1 MFRAMVS
8 KIFRTSLQEY
18 SEQRNNSKKESGS
31 KKRRSSKEDSKEDS
45 ETKKRRSS
53 IDDSKEESETK
64 KENGSKKRRASRI
77 EEWMKDPTQD
87 PMRQEHKRRA
97 EKRVEKIR
105 KRAQDAQEALRDAE
119 SLLNLGDEDKKDI
132 IRAKVV
138 IKKAMLKKMERSQV
152 EKFLASKGVRKNIID
167 QAYKEIMVEANN
179 TPDTLSIEYYKKL
192 SERNAREASD
202 AAVEIKQLK
211 RKIKEMEQEITNLR
225 GTVTISVQILQQ
237 INQLMYPE
245 K

>member
-8 KIFRTSLQEY
+8 KIFKTSLQEY
-18 SEQRNNSKKESGS
+18 LEQRTNSKKESGS
-31 KKRRSSKEDSKEDS
+31 KKRRASKENSKEDS

-53 IDDSKEESETK
+53 IENSKEESETK
-64 KENGSKKRRASRI
+64 KDNGSKKRGASRI

-105 KRAQDAQEALRDAE
+105 KRAQVAQEALRDAE
-119 SLLNLGDEDKKDI
+119 SLLNLGDEDKKDV

-152 EKFLASKGVRKNIID
+152 EKFLANKGVRKNIID
-167 QAYKEIMVEANN
+167 QAYKEIMIEN

-211 RKIKEMEQEITNLR
+211 RNIKEMEQEITNLR
-225 GTVTISVQILQQ
+225 GTVSISVQILQQ